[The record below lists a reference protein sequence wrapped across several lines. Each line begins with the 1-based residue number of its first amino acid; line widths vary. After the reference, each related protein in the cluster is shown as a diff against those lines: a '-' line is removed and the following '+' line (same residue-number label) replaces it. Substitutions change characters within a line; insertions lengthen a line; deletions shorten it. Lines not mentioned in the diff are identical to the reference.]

1 MLRQLNDSINT
12 ITQLNEYKDAK
23 IDALLKSLDLSNTDA
38 DTIVIDKPTKEMREL
53 AIVRHTFIRNDGTIM
68 VPSIAG
74 GTLTNPSMSWN
85 PTTLAKIQELWDPK
99 HE

>member
-23 IDALLKSLDLSNTDA
+23 IDALLKSLDLSNTNGVS
-38 DTIVIDKPTKEMREL
+38 IMINKPTKEMREL
-53 AIVRHTFIRNDGTIM
+53 AIVRHTYVRGDGTIM

-74 GTLTNPSMSWN
+74 GTLTSPEMLWT
-85 PTTLAKIQELWDPK
+85 PKTLAEIQELWDPK